1 MIQIQSILV
10 FVTIFVPILY
20 PPTFCE
26 SNASDFHF
34 VMTEN
39 GSGKVLEISEDF
51 RRLSEDL
58 LPNVAENEM
67 FSDVP
72 KTFEH
77 SQSYLKDENFSVL

>member
-10 FVTIFVPILY
+10 FVKIFVPILY

-39 GSGKVLEISEDF
+39 GSGKVLAI
-51 RRLSEDL
+51 SEDL

-77 SQSYLKDENFSVL
+77 SQSYLKDEKFIVL